1 MRMIFIPNSTIL
13 ICFSTFCNYGYI
25 KSWQRKY
32 GRMNKRKQN
41 VISEYVDTTNKID
54 NFKRCKGIVDCSL
67 DSLHTNQ
74 CKEEEWVNIS
84 GPQLSLSKLILYKT
98 SKERKNI
105 FEELENQITYF
116 SEPELTRVKVFGRWY
131 DLPRK
136 QAAYGNEAVT
146 YTYSGM
152 KIPALPWKKAPIL
165 QQILNKIK
173 SVTNVE
179 YNFVLVNRYQDGRDK
194 IGEHKDDEKDLDAN
208 APIASLSF
216 GQERDFV
223 LKHQDLVRKLT
234 KDKLISDVKIM
245 HKIVLKDGMLL
256 LMNAPTNKFWY
267 HSLPPRSINTCPNVR
282 INLTFR
288 KII

>member
-1 MRMIFIPNSTIL
+1 
-13 ICFSTFCNYGYI
+13 
-25 KSWQRKY
+25 
-32 GRMNKRKQN
+32 MNKRKQH
-41 VISEYVDTTNKID
+41 VISEYFDTTQDIN
-54 NFKRCKGIVDCSL
+54 NAKRSKAIVECSV

-74 CKEEEWVNIS
+74 CKEEDWVNIT
-84 GPQLSLSKLILYKT
+84 GPQLSLATLILYKT
-98 SKERKNI
+98 SKQRKNI
-105 FEELENQITYF
+105 FEELEKQIIYLND
-116 SEPELTRVKVFGRWY
+116 PELTRVKVFGRWHN
-131 DLPRK
+131 LPRK
-136 QAAYGNEAVT
+136 QAAYGNEGVT

-152 KIPALPWKKAPIL
+152 KIPALPWNKAPIL
-165 QQILNKIK
+165 QQILNNIK
-173 SVTNVE
+173 SVTDVE

-194 IGEHKDDEKDLDAN
+194 IGEHKDDEKDLDVH

-223 LKHQDLVRKLT
+223 FKHQDLVRKLPN
-234 KDKLISDVKIM
+234 DKLILDVKRV

-288 KII
+288 KIV